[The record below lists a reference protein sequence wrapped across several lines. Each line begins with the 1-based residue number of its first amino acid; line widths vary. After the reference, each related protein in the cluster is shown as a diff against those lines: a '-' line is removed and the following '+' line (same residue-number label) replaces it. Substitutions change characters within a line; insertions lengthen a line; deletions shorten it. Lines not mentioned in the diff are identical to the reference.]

1 MGKVTINP
9 AVTETKVVEVS
20 PATYTLELNEQE
32 FTALMA
38 LVGMLGGEPEGIRND
53 VLTPLWESVFKQKFL
68 EDHTFMEGSLY
79 RSYRNQISRLV
90 FTHDFS

>member
-32 FTALMA
+32 FTALMV
-38 LVGMLGGEPEGIRND
+38 LVGMVGGEPEGIRNEA
-53 VLTPLWESVFKQKFL
+53 LTPLWDSVFSKKFL
-68 EDHTFMEGSLY
+68 EDYAFGRRELY
-79 RSYRNQISRLV
+79 NNYRNQIKGNIY
-90 FTHDFS
+90 T

>member
-32 FTALMA
+32 FTALMV
-38 LVGMLGGEPEGIRND
+38 LVGMVGGEPEGIRND
-53 VLTPLWESVFKQKFL
+53 VLTPLWGSVFSKKFKD
-68 EDHTFMEGSLY
+68 DHAFTEGSLY
-79 RSYRNQISRLV
+79 NEYRKQIKGIIY
-90 FTHDFS
+90 T

>member
-32 FTALMA
+32 FVALMV

-53 VLTPLWESVFKQKFL
+53 VLNPLWKSVFEQKFS
-68 EDHTFMEGSLY
+68 ERHAFTGGSLY
-79 RSYRNQISRLV
+79 HNYRNQIKGEIY
-90 FTHDFS
+90 T

>member
-32 FTALMA
+32 FVAIMV
-38 LVGMLGGEPEGIRND
+38 LVGMVGGEPKGIRND
-53 VLTPLWESVFKQKFL
+53 VLTPLWKSVFRKSFL
-68 EDHTFMEGSLY
+68 DNYALKKDTLHKDY
-79 RSYRNQISRLV
+79 RSQIKGDIYV
-90 FTHDFS
+90 